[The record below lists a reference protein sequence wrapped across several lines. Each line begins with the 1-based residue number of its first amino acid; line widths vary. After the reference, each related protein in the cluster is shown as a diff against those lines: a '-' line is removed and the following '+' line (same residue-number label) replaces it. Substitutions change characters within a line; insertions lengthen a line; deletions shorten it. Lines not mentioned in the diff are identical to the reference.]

1 MWVREVE
8 VVYKRGSS
16 VKVGLQCTGPS
27 ATADILRE
35 WGICRNGQERFCVV
49 YLDNRSRVK
58 YIEEIAR
65 GSLNSVGVDLKAL
78 FRGVILKET
87 ASIVL
92 AHNHPSGDCTPSDE
106 DIALTIKIAQ
116 AGDMLD
122 IKVLDHLVIVDDG
135 YCSIVEGIVR
145 GVERLANANDNNDTP
160 AEMLKR
166 LLSANDR

>member
-1 MWVREVE
+1 MYVRELE

-16 VKVGLQCTGPS
+16 VKVEQVCNGPA
-27 ATADILRE
+27 ATVEILRR

-78 FRGVILKET
+78 FRGVILKE
-87 ASIVL
+87 ASSIVL
-92 AHNHPSGDCTPSDE
+92 AHNHPSGDHTPSD
-106 DIALTIKIAQ
+106 DDVHLTMKIMQ
-116 AGDMLD
+116 AAELLD
-122 IKVLDHLVIVDDG
+122 VKVLDHLVIVDDG
-135 YCSIVEGIVR
+135 YCSIVNGIM
-145 GVERLANANDNNDTP
+145 GAVERLANANDNDDAP

-166 LLSANDR
+166 LMRANDR